1 MSSSNDTPLKV
12 EARFNPPFDMII
24 EPFREEL
31 REVNQA
37 AKLKIGDVA
46 EKIKAT
52 KNRILDELRCGPS
65 ETYSD
70 SKNFRYKSWS
80 KGFLVETV
88 GVTRMLRIRR
98 ICREKPFLE
107 YCKAMKFH
115 LLLLKTS
122 VTMRAILRYFT
133 I

>member
-1 MSSSNDTPLKV
+1 MQKIQWLTELATIKRLLNQALFEKIYVSSSNNTPLKV

-31 REVNQA
+31 RKVNQA

-70 SKNFRYKSWS
+70 SK
-80 KGFLVETV
+80 
-88 GVTRMLRIRR
+88 
-98 ICREKPFLE
+98 
-107 YCKAMKFH
+107 KF
-115 LLLLKTS
+115 
-122 VTMRAILRYFT
+122 
-133 I
+133 

>member
-1 MSSSNDTPLKV
+1 MYQALFEKIYVASDNNTPLEV
-12 EARFNPPFDMII
+12 EAKFNPPFDMII

-31 REVNQA
+31 RKVNQA

-52 KNRILDELRCGPS
+52 KNRILDELRYGLS

-80 KGFLVETV
+80 KGFWVETV

-98 ICREKPFLE
+98 SAPPPRS
-107 YCKAMKFH
+107 A
-115 LLLLKTS
+115 
-122 VTMRAILRYFT
+122 
-133 I
+133 

>member
-1 MSSSNDTPLKV
+1 MNQALFEKIYVSSSNDTPLKV

-24 EPFREEL
+24 EPFKEEL

-80 KGFLVETV
+80 THMITGSIASPVDEDNIAWCRDMGDLETD
-88 GVTRMLRIRR
+88 LS
-98 ICREKPFLE
+98 CR
-107 YCKAMKFH
+107 
-115 LLLLKTS
+115 
-122 VTMRAILRYFT
+122 
-133 I
+133 